1 MNQYPLWRYVF
12 IVSVIL
18 LGLIYASPNLF
29 PQDYSI
35 FVSFQNRAENF
46 DLIENKINER
56 IDKIGVKPKT
66 IEKSDT
72 GLIIKF
78 EDHQSRSTVMQS
90 LNSVVDST
98 EAVLAYGLSPT
109 SPKWLELLGA
119 SPMFMG
125 LDLRG
130 GVHFLM
136 QVDMQAV
143 KVQKLNQ
150 TFEEVKT
157 TLREQRIR
165 YQSATIDRDRIKIIF
180 GSAKLLAKSKEALN
194 SKIETIDIFSESDKE
209 IAIAVKEN
217 YLVESLENALQQN
230 LTTLRNRVN
239 EFGVSEPVIQRQ
251 GQSRVVVQLPGIE
264 DTAQAKKIIG
274 ATASLEFRMV
284 FMDGDIRDATSG
296 RLPVGSQLFR
306 KIDGSPVL
314 LEKKVLIT
322 GEYVIDASSG
332 FDQQSGSPAVFITLD
347 GKGSRIFSKV
357 TRERIGR
364 PMAVV
369 FIEQRKGKRFEEV
382 INIATIRDQLSKR
395 FQITGLANTE
405 NARTLA
411 LLLRA
416 GSLAAPMEI
425 IQERTVGP
433 TLGETNI
440 RSGYRS
446 VIIGLLCVMFF
457 MLFYYGKFGLFANLA
472 LLVNL
477 VLIIAVLSVLQ
488 ATLTLPGIAGIVL
501 TVGMAVD
508 ANVLIF
514 QRIREE
520 IANGNTP
527 QMSIA
532 SGYKKAF
539 STIADA
545 NITTLIAALVLFSF
559 GTGPVKGFAITLSIG
574 IVTSMFTAIVGTR
587 AIVNL
592 LYGKKAKLDLKI

>member
-1 MNQYPLWRYVF
+1 MNQYPLWRYIF
-12 IVSVIL
+12 IVSIIL
-18 LGLIYASPNLF
+18 LGFVYASPNLF

-35 FVSFQNRAENF
+35 FISFQNQGENF
-46 DLIENKINER
+46 ELIEDRINER
-56 IDKIGVKPKT
+56 IEETGIKPKK

-72 GLIIKF
+72 GLIIRF
-78 EDHQSRSTVMQS
+78 NAQQSRSTVMQS

-98 EAVLAYGLSPT
+98 EAILAYGLSPT
-109 SPKWLELLGA
+109 SPNWLKLLGA

-136 QVDMQAV
+136 QVDTQAV

-150 TFEEVKT
+150 TLEEIKT
-157 TLREQRIR
+157 TLREEKIR
-165 YQSATIDRDRIKIIF
+165 YQSAVMDRERIKVNF
-180 GSAKLLAKSKEALN
+180 NSAELLGKSETVLKSRL
-194 SKIETIDIFSESDKE
+194 ETIDIVSESSKE
-209 IAIAVKEN
+209 IIISVKED
-217 YLVESLENALQQN
+217 YLAESIENALQQN

-284 FMDGDIRDATSG
+284 FMDGDVRDATSG
-296 RLPVGSQLFR
+296 RLPIGSQLFN
-306 KIDGSPVL
+306 KVDGAPVL
-314 LEKKVLIT
+314 LEKKVLLT

-395 FQITGLANTE
+395 FQITGLSNTE

-433 TLGETNI
+433 TLGEANI
-440 RSGYRS
+440 KSGYRS
-446 VIIGLLCVMFF
+446 VIIGLICVMLF

-477 VLIIAVLSVLQ
+477 VLIVAVLSVLQ

-545 NITTLIAALVLFSF
+545 NVTTLIAALVLFSF

>member
-1 MNQYPLWRYVF
+1 MNQYPLWRYIV
-12 IVSVIL
+12 IVSLIL
-18 LGLIYASPNLF
+18 LGLVYASPNLF

-35 FVSFQNRAENF
+35 FISFQNRGENF
-46 DLIENKINER
+46 ELLEDRINER
-56 IDKIGVKPKT
+56 IIETGIKPKT
-66 IEKSDT
+66 IEKTDA
-72 GLIIKF
+72 GLIIRF
-78 EDHQSRSTVMQS
+78 NTQQSRSTVMQS
-90 LNSVVDST
+90 LSSVVDST

-109 SPKWLELLGA
+109 SPNWLKSLGA

-130 GVHFLM
+130 GAHFLM
-136 QVDMQAV
+136 QVDIQAV
-143 KVQKLNQ
+143 KIQKLNQ
-150 TFEEVKT
+150 TLEEIKT
-157 TLREQRIR
+157 TLREEKIR
-165 YQSATIDRDRIKIIF
+165 YQSAAIDRERIKVNF
-180 GSAKLLAKSKEALN
+180 NSVELVNKSKAVLN
-194 SKIETIDIFSESDKE
+194 SRLETIDILSESSKE
-209 IAIAVKEN
+209 INIGVKED
-217 YLVESLENALQQN
+217 YLFESIENALQQN

-284 FMDGDIRDATSG
+284 FMDGDVRDATSG
-296 RLPVGSQLFR
+296 RLPIGSQLFN
-306 KIDGSPVL
+306 KVDGSPVL
-314 LEKKVLIT
+314 LEKKVLLT

-357 TRERIGR
+357 TRERVGR

-395 FQITGLANTE
+395 FQITGLSNTE

-440 RSGYRS
+440 KSGYRS
-446 VIIGLLCVMFF
+446 VIIGLICVMLF

-477 VLIIAVLSVLQ
+477 VLIVAVLSVLQ

-545 NITTLIAALVLFSF
+545 NVTTLIAALVLFSF

-592 LYGKKAKLDLKI
+592 LYGKRAKLDLKI

>member
-12 IVSVIL
+12 IVSIIL

-35 FVSFQNRAENF
+35 FVSFQNRAENV

-78 EDHQSRSTVMQS
+78 DDHQSRSTVMQS

-136 QVDMQAV
+136 QVDTQAV

-157 TLREQRIR
+157 TLREQKIR
-165 YQSATIDRDRIKIIF
+165 YQSATIDRDRIKISF

-296 RLPVGSQLFR
+296 RLPVGSQLFK

-314 LEKKVLIT
+314 LEKKVLLT

-446 VIIGLLCVMFF
+446 VIIGLVCVMFF

-477 VLIIAVLSVLQ
+477 VLIIAVLSALQ

>member
-1 MNQYPLWRYVF
+1 MNQYPPWRYAFILVIVF
-12 IVSVIL
+12 

-35 FVSFQNRAENF
+35 FVSFQNRGE
-46 DLIENKINER
+46 DVELIEEKIKAEIDR
-56 IDKIGVKPKT
+56 IGITPKE
-66 IEKSDT
+66 IELAQN
-72 GLIIKF
+72 GFVIKF
-78 EDHQSRSTVMQS
+78 GDSQSRSRVMQS
-90 LNSVVDST
+90 LSSTIDSS
-98 EAVLAYGLSPT
+98 EAVLAFGLSPT
-109 SPKWLELLGA
+109 SPKWLKSLGA

-136 QVDMQAV
+136 QVDMEAV
-143 KVQKLNQ
+143 SKQKLNQ
-150 TFEEVKT
+150 TLEEIKT
-157 TLREQRIR
+157 VLRKNKIR
-165 YQSATIDRDRIKIIF
+165 YRSATKDLKSISIVFDSIDLVKM
-180 GSAKLLAKSKEALN
+180 SEKLLIGELD
-194 SKIETIDIFSESDKE
+194 TIDVLSSSEAS
-209 IAIAVKEN
+209 IVFGVKES
-217 YLVESLENALQQN
+217 YLAESQENALQQN

-251 GQSRVVVQLPGIE
+251 GKSRVVVQLPGIE

-284 FMDGDIRDATSG
+284 FLDGDIRDASSG
-296 RLPVGSQLFR
+296 RLPIGSQLFT
-306 KIDGSPVL
+306 KTDGSPVL
-314 LEKKVLIT
+314 LEKKVLLT
-322 GEYVIDASSG
+322 GEYVVDASSG

-347 GKGSRIFSKV
+347 GKGSRIFSKA
-357 TRERIGR
+357 TRDRIGR

-395 FQITGLANTE
+395 FQITGLNNTE

-433 TLGETNI
+433 TLGEANI

-446 VIIGLLCVMFF
+446 VIIGLFCVMLF
-457 MLFYYGKFGLFANLA
+457 MFFYYGKFGIFANVA

-477 VLIIAVLSVLQ
+477 ILIVAILSVLQ

-574 IVTSMFTAIVGTR
+574 IITSMFTAIVGTR
-587 AIVNL
+587 AIVNY
-592 LYGKKAKLDLKI
+592 LYGKKAKLELKI

>member
-1 MNQYPLWRYVF
+1 MNQYPLWRYIF
-12 IVSVIL
+12 IVSIIL
-18 LGLIYASPNLF
+18 LGFVYASPNLF

-35 FVSFQNRAENF
+35 FISFQNQGENF
-46 DLIENKINER
+46 ELLEDRINER
-56 IDKIGVKPKT
+56 IEETGIKPKK

-72 GLIIKF
+72 GLIIRF
-78 EDHQSRSTVMQS
+78 NAQQSRSTVMQS

-98 EAVLAYGLSPT
+98 EAILAYGLSPT
-109 SPKWLELLGA
+109 SPNWLKLLGA

-136 QVDMQAV
+136 QVDTQAV

-150 TFEEVKT
+150 TLEEIKT
-157 TLREQRIR
+157 TLREEKIR
-165 YQSATIDRDRIKIIF
+165 YQSAVMDRERIKINF
-180 GSAKLLAKSKEALN
+180 NSAELLGKSETVLKSRL
-194 SKIETIDIFSESDKE
+194 ETIDIVSGSSKE
-209 IAIAVKEN
+209 IIISVKED
-217 YLVESLENALQQN
+217 YFVESIENALQQN

-284 FMDGDIRDATSG
+284 FMDGDVRDATSG
-296 RLPVGSQLFR
+296 RLPIGSQLFN
-306 KIDGSPVL
+306 KVDGAPVL
-314 LEKKVLIT
+314 LEKKVLLT

-395 FQITGLANTE
+395 FQITGLSNTE

-433 TLGETNI
+433 TLGEANI
-440 RSGYRS
+440 KSGYRS
-446 VIIGLLCVMFF
+446 VIIGLICVMLF

-477 VLIIAVLSVLQ
+477 VLIVAVLSVLQ

-545 NITTLIAALVLFSF
+545 NVTTLIAALVLFSF

>member
-1 MNQYPLWRYVF
+1 MDRESIKINF
-12 IVSVIL
+12 NSADL
-18 LGLIYASPNLF
+18 LG
-29 PQDYSI
+29 
-35 FVSFQNRAENF
+35 
-46 DLIENKINER
+46 
-56 IDKIGVKPKT
+56 
-66 IEKSDT
+66 
-72 GLIIKF
+72 
-78 EDHQSRSTVMQS
+78 
-90 LNSVVDST
+90 
-98 EAVLAYGLSPT
+98 
-109 SPKWLELLGA
+109 
-119 SPMFMG
+119 
-125 LDLRG
+125 
-130 GVHFLM
+130 
-136 QVDMQAV
+136 
-143 KVQKLNQ
+143 
-150 TFEEVKT
+150 
-157 TLREQRIR
+157 
-165 YQSATIDRDRIKIIF
+165 
-180 GSAKLLAKSKEALN
+180 KSKTVLK
-194 SKIETIDIFSESDKE
+194 SRLETIDIVSESSKE
-209 IAIAVKEN
+209 IIIRVKED
-217 YLVESLENALQQN
+217 YLVESIENALQQN

-284 FMDGDIRDATSG
+284 FMDGDVRDATSG
-296 RLPVGSQLFR
+296 RLPIGSQLFN
-306 KIDGSPVL
+306 KVDGSPVL
-314 LEKKVLIT
+314 LEKKVLLT

-395 FQITGLANTE
+395 FQITGLSNTE

-433 TLGETNI
+433 TLGEANI
-440 RSGYRS
+440 KSGYRS
-446 VIIGLLCVMFF
+446 VIIGLICVMLF

-477 VLIIAVLSVLQ
+477 VLIVAVLSVLQ

-545 NITTLIAALVLFSF
+545 NVTTLIAALVLFSF